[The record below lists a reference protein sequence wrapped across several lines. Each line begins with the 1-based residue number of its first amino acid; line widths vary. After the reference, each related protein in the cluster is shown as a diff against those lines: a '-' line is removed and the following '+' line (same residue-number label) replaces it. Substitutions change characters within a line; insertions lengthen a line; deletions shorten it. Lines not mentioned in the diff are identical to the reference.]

1 MISLK
6 AAAAYLACA
15 PAQLLPCCV
24 VWFFRV
30 EPYFGLYLSTPS
42 LPGRVGAACL
52 TSGTCSWSVSC
63 MGRWPS
69 VMGWVPPG
77 LCLWTSS
84 CMWEPIR
91 CLECLLMYFSCIS
104 SPRMAAPQLA
114 QQHAKIQLRTIT
126 PPNSPHTTGSAVC
139 GLLLP
144 TTSTRGPFTLG
155 RGASGTLGKLRA
167 TLEAAWAPPPPSWEA
182 AWEPPPATLYASFSA
197 SPTLSDTVTSGAASR
212 LREIFASVT
221 ERARMKTRA
230 QRVATPDISANADCN
245 T

>member
-1 MISLK
+1 MMQYASAKMLQILPIHSTQANN
-6 AAAAYLACA
+6 AAQHPPAASAFVVSPSAPSA
-15 PAQLLPCCV
+15 PAAV
-24 VWFFRV
+24 V
-30 EPYFGLYLSTPS
+30 PS
-42 LPGRVGAACL
+42 P
-52 TSGTCSWSVSC
+52 
-63 MGRWPS
+63 
-69 VMGWVPPG
+69 
-77 LCLWTSS
+77 
-84 CMWEPIR
+84 
-91 CLECLLMYFSCIS
+91 
-104 SPRMAAPQLA
+104 A

-126 PPNSPHTTGSAVC
+126 APRSPHTTGSAVC

-155 RGASGTLGKLRA
+155 KGASGTLGKLRA

-221 ERARMKTRA
+221 ERARMRTRA